1 MCLVTYQQEHSLRSI
16 DGLPSAL
23 AACREAK

>member
-1 MCLVTYQQEHSLRSI
+1 VTYKQEHSLRSI

-23 AACREAK
+23 AARGEMK